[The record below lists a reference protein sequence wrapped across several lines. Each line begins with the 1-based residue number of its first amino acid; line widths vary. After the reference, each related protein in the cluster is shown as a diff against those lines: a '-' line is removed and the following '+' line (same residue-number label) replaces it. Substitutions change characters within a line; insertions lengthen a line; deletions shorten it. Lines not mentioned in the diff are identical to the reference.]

1 MRLILA
7 LAFLFATS
15 LPVHA
20 QTYIPPSHPT
30 PTGLAPGMRAKL
42 LKSTPDEQVYTL
54 VFSHGDEAFSGIT
67 DFAIA
72 HGIADA
78 HFTAIGAAQSALLAW
93 FDLGKKQY
101 RAIPVPG
108 QTEVLSMVGDI
119 AAHDGKP
126 VVHTH
131 AVLGRPDGTTVGG
144 HVFELRVDPTLE
156 VFLTVDTKPLAKKPD
171 ARTGLLLIDPSE

>member
-7 LAFLFATS
+7 LLAAS
-15 LPVHA
+15 LPA
-20 QTYIPPSHPT
+20 YTQTYIPPTRPV
-30 PTGLAPGMRAKL
+30 PTGLAPGMHAKL
-42 LKSTPDEQVYTL
+42 LKSTPDEQVYAL
-54 VFSHGDEAFSGIT
+54 IFAHGDEAFSGIT

-72 HGIADA
+72 HRIADA
-78 HFTAIGAAQSALLAW
+78 HFTAVGAASSAQLAW
-93 FDLGKKQY
+93 FDLGRKQY
-101 RAIPVPG
+101 RAIPVAG

-131 AVLGRPDGTTVGG
+131 AVLGHPDGTTTGG
-144 HVFELRVDPTLE
+144 HIFELHVDPTLE

-171 ARTGLLLIDPSE
+171 TRSGLLLIDPSE